1 MWYYIIV
8 KKQIFS
14 RNTVRA
20 LYMKGFIFMHHR
32 VAKPEN
38 NIEIT
43 YTCSG
48 KKEYAAGEEFCGT
61 KLPFEMFFSV
71 EKGKVSFTFGEQT
84 IACAEGEAVLM
95 PCDTEYVIRAEGEA
109 ALGFVGF
116 EARIFTVLRILSLFD
131 YPLFFGAES
140 GIYTACKKISD
151 MGEISE
157 FTNSR
162 LENAIK
168 TVSLLYTS
176 VSEITEK
183 SLPLKTGE
191 SMMNNFASFADVLS
205 HIGTHLAENVM
216 QETLA
221 KIAELSPDSFYR
233 QFKKVIGVSPKDYI
247 ISERLRRARA
257 MFVLTDLSVGEV
269 SAAVGYDNQ
278 FYFSGLFSKRYGVSP
293 TGYKKSV
300 ERIV

>member
-1 MWYYIIV
+1 
-8 KKQIFS
+8 
-14 RNTVRA
+14 
-20 LYMKGFIFMHHR
+20 MKHR

-48 KKEYAAGEEFCGT
+48 KAEYAPAEEFTGT

-71 EKGKVSFTFGEQT
+71 EEGEACFNLGGET
-84 IACAEGEAVLM
+84 ITAGVGEAVLM
-95 PCDTEYVIRAEGEA
+95 PCDTEYTIKAGEGG
-109 ALGFVGF
+109 ALIGFCGF

-131 YPLFFGAES
+131 YPLFFPKES
-140 GIYTACKKISD
+140 VIFSACKKISD
-151 MGEISE
+151 MSAQND

-168 TVSLLYTS
+168 TVSLLYDS

-191 SMMNNFASFADVLS
+191 SMMNNFAAFADVLS
-205 HIGTHLAENVM
+205 HIGTHLAENIM
-216 QETLA
+216 QETLSG
-221 KIAELSPDSFYR
+221 IAGLSPDAFYR
-233 QFKKVIGVSPKDYI
+233 RFKKVIGVSPKDYI
-247 ISERLRRARA
+247 IAERLRRART
-257 MFVLTDLSVGEV
+257 MLVLTDLTVGEV

-278 FYFSGLFSKRYGVSP
+278 FYFSGLFSKKHGVSP

>member
-1 MWYYIIV
+1 
-8 KKQIFS
+8 
-14 RNTVRA
+14 
-20 LYMKGFIFMHHR
+20 MKHR

-48 KKEYAAGEEFCGT
+48 KAEYAAGEEFTGT

-71 EKGKVSFTFGEQT
+71 ERGRAAFLFGEKE
-84 IACAEGEAVLM
+84 IEACEGEAVLM
-95 PCDTEYVIRAEGEA
+95 PCDTEYTIRAGDEGVG
-109 ALGFVGF
+109 LGFCGF

-131 YPLFFGAES
+131 YNLFFPKES
-140 GIYTACKKISD
+140 VIFTACKTISD
-151 MGEISE
+151 MSEQNE

-168 TVSLLYTS
+168 TVSLLYDS
-176 VSEITEK
+176 VSKITEK

-257 MFVLTDLSVGEV
+257 MFVLTELSVGEV

>member
-1 MWYYIIV
+1 
-8 KKQIFS
+8 
-14 RNTVRA
+14 
-20 LYMKGFIFMHHR
+20 MKHR

-48 KKEYAAGEEFCGT
+48 KAEYAAQEEFAGT

-71 EKGKVSFTFGEQT
+71 EKGSASFCFGEET
-84 IACAEGEAVLM
+84 IEASEGEAVLM
-95 PCDTEYVIRAEGEA
+95 PCDTEYTIKAGTEGA
-109 ALGFVGF
+109 YLGFCGF

-131 YPLFFGAES
+131 YNLFFPKES
-140 GIYTACKKISD
+140 VIFSACKTISD
-151 MGEISE
+151 MSEQNE

-168 TVSLLYTS
+168 TVSLLYDS

-191 SMMNNFASFADVLS
+191 SMMNSFASFSDVLS
-205 HIGTHLAENVM
+205 HIGTHLAENIM
-216 QETLA
+216 QETLSG
-221 KIAELSPDSFYR
+221 IAGLSPDAFYR
-233 QFKKVIGVSPKDYI
+233 RFKKVLGVSPKDYI
-247 ISERLRRARA
+247 IAERLRRART
-257 MFVLTDLSVGEV
+257 MLVLTDLTVGEV

-278 FYFSGLFSKRYGVSP
+278 FYFSGLFSKKHGVSP
-293 TGYKKSV
+293 TGYKNSV

>member
-1 MWYYIIV
+1 
-8 KKQIFS
+8 
-14 RNTVRA
+14 
-20 LYMKGFIFMHHR
+20 

-48 KKEYAAGEEFCGT
+48 KAEYAPQEQFSGVS
-61 KLPFEMFFSV
+61 LPFETFFSV
-71 EKGKVSFTFGEQT
+71 EKGSMTFKFGENV
-84 IACAEGEAVLM
+84 IEAHEGEAVLV
-95 PCDTEYVIRAEGEA
+95 PYDTEYMLEAGAEGA
-109 ALGFVGF
+109 FIGFCGF

-131 YPLFFGAES
+131 YSLFFPVES
-140 GIYTACKKISD
+140 VIFSACKTISD
-151 MGEISE
+151 MSEQNE

-168 TVSLLYTS
+168 TVSLLYDS

-191 SMMNNFASFADVLS
+191 SMMNNFAAFADVLS
-205 HIGTHLAENVM
+205 HIGTHLAENIM
-216 QETLA
+216 QETLSG
-221 KIAELSPDSFYR
+221 IAGLSPDAFYR
-233 QFKKVIGVSPKDYI
+233 RFKKVIGVSPKDYI
-247 ISERLRRARA
+247 IAERLRRART
-257 MFVLTDLSVGEV
+257 MLVLTDLTVGEV

-278 FYFSGLFSKRYGVSP
+278 FYFSGLFSKKHGVSP
-293 TGYKKSV
+293 TGYKRSV

>member
-1 MWYYIIV
+1 
-8 KKQIFS
+8 
-14 RNTVRA
+14 
-20 LYMKGFIFMHHR
+20 MHHR

-48 KKEYAAGEEFCGT
+48 KKEYAAGEEFCAT
-61 KLPFEMFFSV
+61 ALPFEMFFSV
-71 EKGKVSFTFGEQT
+71 EEGRASFLIGEKE
-84 IACAEGEAVLM
+84 IKLAAGEAMLV
-95 PCDTEYVIRAEGEA
+95 PCDAEYKIKAEEA
-109 ALGFVGF
+109 SLIGFVGF

-131 YPLFFGAES
+131 YPMFFGADS

-151 MGEISE
+151 MGEVSE

-191 SMMNNFASFADVLS
+191 NMMNNFASFADVLS
-205 HIGTHLAENVM
+205 HIGTHLAENIM

-221 KIAELSPDSFYR
+221 GIAGLSPDSFYR
-233 QFKKVIGVSPKDYI
+233 QFKKVIGFSPKDYI

-269 SAAVGYDNQ
+269 SSAVGYDNQ

>member
-1 MWYYIIV
+1 
-8 KKQIFS
+8 
-14 RNTVRA
+14 
-20 LYMKGFIFMHHR
+20 MKHR

-48 KKEYAAGEEFCGT
+48 KAEYAAGEEFRGT

-71 EKGKVSFTFGEQT
+71 EKGKVSFDIGENT
-84 IACAEGEAVLM
+84 IDAAEGEAVLL
-95 PCDTEYVIRAEGEA
+95 PCDTEYTIKTCDGAR
-109 ALGFVGF
+109 LGFVGF

-131 YPLFFGAES
+131 YPLFFSSEW
-140 GIYTACKKISD
+140 GIYSACKSISD
-151 MGEISE
+151 MSEENE
-157 FTNSR
+157 FTNYR

-168 TVSLLYTS
+168 TVSLLYSTI
-176 VSEITEK
+176 SEITEK
-183 SLPLKTGE
+183 SLPLKSGE

-205 HIGTHLAENVM
+205 HIGTHLAENIM
-216 QETLA
+216 QETLSG
-221 KIAELSPDSFYR
+221 IAGLSPDSFYR

-247 ISERLRRARA
+247 IAERLRRART
-257 MFVLTDLSVGEV
+257 MLVLTDLTVGEV
-269 SAAVGYDNQ
+269 SAAVGYENQ
-278 FYFSGLFSKRYGVSP
+278 FYFSGLFSKKHGVSP

>member
-1 MWYYIIV
+1 
-8 KKQIFS
+8 
-14 RNTVRA
+14 
-20 LYMKGFIFMHHR
+20 MKHR

-48 KKEYAAGEEFCGT
+48 KAEYAAGEEFSGT

-71 EKGKVSFTFGEQT
+71 EKGAVSFELGGKTLE
-84 IACAEGEAVLM
+84 ASEGEAVLM
-95 PCDTEYVIRAEGEA
+95 PCDTEYKISAKEEA
-109 ALGFVGF
+109 VLGFVGF

-131 YPLFFGAES
+131 YRLFFPKES
-140 GIYTACKKISD
+140 SIFAACKKISD
-151 MGEISE
+151 MSAQND

-168 TVSLLYTS
+168 TVSLLYAS

-205 HIGTHLAENVM
+205 HIGTHLSENIM
-216 QETLA
+216 QETLSG
-221 KIAELSPDSFYR
+221 IAGLSPDSFYR

-247 ISERLRRARA
+247 IAERLRRART
-257 MFVLTDLSVGEV
+257 MLVLTDLTVGEV
-269 SAAVGYDNQ
+269 SSAVGYDNQ
-278 FYFSGLFSKRYGVSP
+278 FYFSGLFSKKHGVSP

>member
-1 MWYYIIV
+1 
-8 KKQIFS
+8 
-14 RNTVRA
+14 
-20 LYMKGFIFMHHR
+20 MHHR

-61 KLPFEMFFSV
+61 ALPFEMFFCV
-71 EKGKVSFTFGEQT
+71 EEGKVAFELGGQT
-84 IACAEGEAVLM
+84 VFCAKGEALLM
-95 PCDTEYVIRAEGEA
+95 PCDTEYKINAEGA
-109 ALGFVGF
+109 ARVGFVGF

-131 YPLFFGAES
+131 YPRFFGAES
-140 GIYTACKKISD
+140 GIYNACKKISD
-151 MGEISE
+151 MGEVSE

-183 SLPLKTGE
+183 SLPLKSGE
-191 SMMNNFASFADVLS
+191 SMMNNFAAFADVLS
-205 HIGTHLAENVM
+205 HIGTHLAENIM

-221 KIAELSPDSFYR
+221 GIAELSPDSFYR

-247 ISERLRRARA
+247 ISERLRRARV

>member
-1 MWYYIIV
+1 
-8 KKQIFS
+8 
-14 RNTVRA
+14 
-20 LYMKGFIFMHHR
+20 MKHR

-48 KKEYAAGEEFCGT
+48 KAEYAAHEEFTGT

-71 EKGKVSFTFGEQT
+71 EKGAVRFELGSETLD
-84 IACAEGEAVLM
+84 ASEGEAVLM
-95 PCDTEYVIRAEGEA
+95 PCDTEYTITAGESG
-109 ALGFVGF
+109 ALIGFCGF

-131 YPLFFGAES
+131 YPLFFPKES
-140 GIYTACKKISD
+140 GIYSACKTISD
-151 MGEISE
+151 MSEQNE

-168 TVSLLYTS
+168 TVSLLYDS

-205 HIGTHLAENVM
+205 HIGTHLAENIM
-216 QETLA
+216 QETLSG
-221 KIAELSPDSFYR
+221 IAGLSPDSFYR

-247 ISERLRRARA
+247 IAERLRRART
-257 MFVLTDLSVGEV
+257 MLVLTDLTVGEV

-278 FYFSGLFSKRYGVSP
+278 FYFSGLFSKKHGVSP
-293 TGYKKSV
+293 TGYKKNV

>member
-1 MWYYIIV
+1 MHERRY
-8 KKQIFS
+8 FS
-14 RNTVRA
+14 
-20 LYMKGFIFMHHR
+20 MKHH

-48 KKEYAAGEEFCGT
+48 KADYAAGEEFCGT

-71 EKGKVSFTFGEQT
+71 EKGSAVFTFGEKELR
-84 IACAEGEAVLM
+84 AAEGEAVLM
-95 PCDTEYVIRAEGEA
+95 PCDTEYKIATEDGVT
-109 ALGFVGF
+109 LGFTGF

-131 YPLFFGAES
+131 YPLFFGKDS
-140 GIYTACKKISD
+140 IVFSACRKISD
-151 MGEISE
+151 MSAQND

-168 TVSLLYTS
+168 TVSLLHAS
-176 VSEITEK
+176 VSEIIEN

-191 SMMNNFASFADVLS
+191 SMMNNFAAFADVLS
-205 HIGTHLAENVM
+205 HIGTHLAENIM

-221 KIAELSPDSFYR
+221 NIAGLSPDSFYR
-233 QFKKVIGVSPKDYI
+233 QFKKVIGASPKDYI
-247 ISERLRRARA
+247 IAERLRRARS
-257 MFVLTDLSVGEV
+257 MFVLTELSVGEV

-278 FYFSGLFSKRYGVSP
+278 FYFSGLFSKKHGVSP

>member
-1 MWYYIIV
+1 
-8 KKQIFS
+8 
-14 RNTVRA
+14 
-20 LYMKGFIFMHHR
+20 MHHR

-71 EKGKVSFTFGEQT
+71 EEGRVTFELGEKTVSCE
-84 IACAEGEAVLM
+84 AGEAVLM
-95 PCDTEYVIRAEGEA
+95 PCDTEYKIKAEEA
-109 ALGFVGF
+109 TLLGFVGF

-131 YPLFFGAES
+131 YPLFFSKES
-140 GIYTACKKISD
+140 GIFAACKKISD
-151 MGEISE
+151 MGEVSE

-168 TVSLLYTS
+168 TVSLLYSS

-205 HIGTHLAENVM
+205 HIGTHLAENIM

-257 MFVLTDLSVGEV
+257 MFVLTDLTVGEV

>member
-1 MWYYIIV
+1 
-8 KKQIFS
+8 
-14 RNTVRA
+14 
-20 LYMKGFIFMHHR
+20 MKHR

-38 NIEIT
+38 NIEIS

-48 KKEYAAGEEFCGT
+48 KAEYTKGESFSGT

-71 EKGKVSFTFGEQT
+71 EKGSFSFTFGEKELR
-84 IACAEGEAVLM
+84 ASEGEALLL
-95 PCDTEYVIRAEGEA
+95 PCDTEYTITADDAGL
-109 ALGFVGF
+109 LGFVGF

-131 YPLFFGAES
+131 YPLFFPKES
-140 GIYTACKKISD
+140 SIYSACKSISD
-151 MGEISE
+151 MSAQND

-162 LENAIK
+162 LENAIN
-168 TVSLLYTS
+168 TVSLLYAS

-205 HIGTHLAENVM
+205 HIGTHLAENIM
-216 QETLA
+216 QETLSG
-221 KIAELSPDSFYR
+221 IAELSPDSFYR

-247 ISERLRRARA
+247 IAERLRRART
-257 MFVLTDLSVGEV
+257 MLVLTDLTVGEV
-269 SAAVGYDNQ
+269 SAAVGYENQ
-278 FYFSGLFSKRYGVSP
+278 FYFSGLFSKKHGISP

-300 ERIV
+300 ERII

>member
-1 MWYYIIV
+1 
-8 KKQIFS
+8 
-14 RNTVRA
+14 
-20 LYMKGFIFMHHR
+20 MHHR

-48 KKEYAAGEEFCGT
+48 KKAYAAGEEFCAT
-61 KLPFEMFFSV
+61 ALPFEMFFSV
-71 EKGKVSFTFGEQT
+71 EEGRVSFLIGEKEVRL
-84 IACAEGEAVLM
+84 AAGEAMLV
-95 PCDTEYVIRAEGEA
+95 PCDTEYKIKAEEA
-109 ALGFVGF
+109 ALIGFVGF

-131 YPLFFGAES
+131 YPMFFGADS

-151 MGEISE
+151 MGEVSE

-191 SMMNNFASFADVLS
+191 SMMNNFAAFADVLS
-205 HIGTHLAENVM
+205 HIGTHLAENIM

-221 KIAELSPDSFYR
+221 GIAGLSPDSFYR
-233 QFKKVIGVSPKDYI
+233 QFKKVIGFSPKDYI

>member
-1 MWYYIIV
+1 
-8 KKQIFS
+8 
-14 RNTVRA
+14 
-20 LYMKGFIFMHHR
+20 MHHR

-48 KKEYAAGEEFCGT
+48 KKEYATGEEFCAT
-61 KLPFEMFFSV
+61 ALPFEMIFSV
-71 EKGKVSFTFGEQT
+71 EEGRVSFELGEKQVSL
-84 IACAEGEAVLM
+84 AAGEAMLV
-95 PCDTEYVIRAEGEA
+95 PCDTEYKIKAEEA
-109 ALGFVGF
+109 SLVGFVGF

-131 YPLFFGAES
+131 YPMFFGAES
-140 GIYTACKKISD
+140 GIYAACKKISD
-151 MGEISE
+151 MGEVSE

-191 SMMNNFASFADVLS
+191 SMMNNFAAFADVLS
-205 HIGTHLAENVM
+205 HIGTHLAENIM

-221 KIAELSPDSFYR
+221 GIAGLSPDSFYR
-233 QFKKVIGVSPKDYI
+233 QFKKVIGFSPKDYI

-269 SAAVGYDNQ
+269 SAAVGYENQ

>member
-1 MWYYIIV
+1 
-8 KKQIFS
+8 
-14 RNTVRA
+14 
-20 LYMKGFIFMHHR
+20 MKHR

-48 KKEYAAGEEFCGT
+48 KAEYSAGEEFCGT

-71 EKGKVSFTFGEQT
+71 EKGAVCFDLGGKAIE
-84 IACAEGEAVLM
+84 AREGEAVLM
-95 PCDTEYVIRAEGEA
+95 PCDTEYKITAGEEA
-109 ALGFVGF
+109 VLGFVGF

-131 YPLFFGAES
+131 YPLFFPKES
-140 GIYTACKKISD
+140 SIYSACKKISD
-151 MGEISE
+151 MSAQNE

-176 VSEITEK
+176 VSEITEE

-205 HIGTHLAENVM
+205 HIGTHLAENIM
-216 QETLA
+216 QETLSG
-221 KIAELSPDSFYR
+221 IAGLSPDSFYR

-247 ISERLRRARA
+247 IAERLRRART
-257 MFVLTDLSVGEV
+257 MLVLTDLTVGEV
-269 SAAVGYDNQ
+269 SAAVGYENQ
-278 FYFSGLFSKRYGVSP
+278 FYFSGLFSKKHGVSP

>member
-1 MWYYIIV
+1 
-8 KKQIFS
+8 
-14 RNTVRA
+14 
-20 LYMKGFIFMHHR
+20 MHHR

-71 EKGKVSFTFGEQT
+71 EKGELEFAMGEKSIT
-84 IACAEGEAVLM
+84 CREGEAVLV
-95 PCDTEYVIRAEGEA
+95 PCDTEYTIKAQSEA
-109 ALGFVGF
+109 MLGFVGF
-116 EARIFTVLRILSLFD
+116 DARIFTVLRILSLFD

-140 GIYTACKKISD
+140 GIYSACKKISD
-151 MGEISE
+151 MGEISD

-176 VSEITEK
+176 VSEITEQ

-205 HIGTHLAENVM
+205 HIGTHLAENIM

-221 KIAELSPDSFYR
+221 GIAGLSPDSFYR
-233 QFKKVIGVSPKDYI
+233 QFKKVIGVSSKDYI
-247 ISERLRRARA
+247 ISERLRRART
-257 MFVLTDLSVGEV
+257 MLVLTDLTVGEV

-278 FYFSGLFSKRYGVSP
+278 FYFSGLFSKKHGVSP